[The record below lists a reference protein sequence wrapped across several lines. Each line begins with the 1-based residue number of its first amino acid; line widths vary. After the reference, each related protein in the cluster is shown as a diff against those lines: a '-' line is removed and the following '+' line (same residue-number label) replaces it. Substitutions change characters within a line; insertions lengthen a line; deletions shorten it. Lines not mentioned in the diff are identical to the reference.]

1 MARVYGCDNCGY
13 ESEDV
18 TQILLMEDG
27 MTEYCEPC
35 YKGMGNGKQEG

>member
-18 TQILLMEDG
+18 TEILLMADG
-27 MTEYCEPC
+27 STEYCAPC
-35 YKGMGNGKQEG
+35 YKGMNHGNQEG